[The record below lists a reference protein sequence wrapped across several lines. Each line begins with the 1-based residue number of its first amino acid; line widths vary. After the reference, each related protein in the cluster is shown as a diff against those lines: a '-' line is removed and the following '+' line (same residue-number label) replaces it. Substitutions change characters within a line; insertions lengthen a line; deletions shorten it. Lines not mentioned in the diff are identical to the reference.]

1 MDTAVGR
8 HDDALRHLTE
18 MRDLAERFDHPWLAA
33 NSRVQLGTLA
43 LVRGRADDA
52 LALLH
57 EGLDLGLAAHST
69 HSVSLSLAAFA
80 RLAFVEGNPERA
92 ALLAGAA
99 EGLRRRVGLPAWP
112 MLRRGEA
119 ELIHPFRLQVPQAD
133 LDDLHDRLRRTR
145 WPDELPGVGWSYGVS
160 RDYLRT
166 SRPTGGRA
174 TTGGPGRPGS
184 TPSRSSSRR
193 STGSGS
199 TSCTSARPSPGP
211 SPCCSPMAGQDR
223 WRSPQRH
230 RPAHRSAS
238 ARRRPGGRLRRHR
251 SGTARLRVLRAD
263 PLDRVGIHADRAGL
277 GRADAP
283 ARL

>member
-1 MDTAVGR
+1 
-8 HDDALRHLTE
+8 

-119 ELIHPFRLQVPQAD
+119 ELVAQVREALGAD
-133 LDDLHDRLRRTR
+133 RFDQVFVDGARISQREGVAIIRNRRG
-145 WPDELPGVGWSYGVS
+145 DN
-160 RDYLRT
+160 D
-166 SRPTGGRA
+166 
-174 TTGGPGRPGS
+174 
-184 TPSRSSSRR
+184 
-193 STGSGS
+193 
-199 TSCTSARPSPGP
+199 
-211 SPCCSPMAGQDR
+211 
-223 WRSPQRH
+223 
-230 RPAHRSAS
+230 
-238 ARRRPGGRLRRHR
+238 
-251 SGTARLRVLRAD
+251 GTA
-263 PLDRVGIHADRAGL
+263 GF
-277 GRADAP
+277 
-283 ARL
+283 